1 MLMPQ
6 SIPKRLAPDHLAEQL
21 RPFDTWPKDGS
32 LPDGFF
38 QSPVLAEAAAF
49 HRENGYV
56 VLHAALS
63 NSETEALRI
72 ETSRLCRNDNGLID
86 GIEPA
91 SIGTSDTGAM
101 TRVLCVHFPHKLS
114 ELINRTLSHS
124 SITDILKLVI
134 GPNVK
139 CMQSMLFV
147 KAAGKPGQAWH
158 QDEDFIPT
166 RDRSLTGAW
175 ISLDDATIKNGC
187 LWVLPKSHQR
197 GVLWPQRVHFDNRFD
212 CTHESWS
219 FPWND
224 ADSVPIEVKAGSIVL
239 FNGYLLH
246 RSLPNTS
253 HRSFRRALVGHYMSA
268 ESLLPWMK
276 PDERTSMALADYR
289 DIVMV
294 AGEDP
299 YAYKGI
305 EDVAKAFVR
314 PDVQGGCVDWND
326 DEQKK
331 KAAEHARAIA
341 EVKEKCA
348 GSTQAK

>member
-6 SIPKRLAPDHLAEQL
+6 SMPKRLAPDDLAEQL

-38 QSPVLAEAAAF
+38 QSPVLEAAAF
-49 HRENGYV
+49 YRENGYA

-101 TRVLCVHFPHKLS
+101 TRVLCVHFPHTLS

-224 ADSVPIEVKAGSIVL
+224 ADSVPVEVKSGSIVF

-246 RSLPNTS
+246 RSLRNTS
-253 HRSFRRALVGHYMSA
+253 
-268 ESLLPWMK
+268 
-276 PDERTSMALADYR
+276 
-289 DIVMV
+289 
-294 AGEDP
+294 
-299 YAYKGI
+299 
-305 EDVAKAFVR
+305 
-314 PDVQGGCVDWND
+314 
-326 DEQKK
+326 
-331 KAAEHARAIA
+331 
-341 EVKEKCA
+341 
-348 GSTQAK
+348 